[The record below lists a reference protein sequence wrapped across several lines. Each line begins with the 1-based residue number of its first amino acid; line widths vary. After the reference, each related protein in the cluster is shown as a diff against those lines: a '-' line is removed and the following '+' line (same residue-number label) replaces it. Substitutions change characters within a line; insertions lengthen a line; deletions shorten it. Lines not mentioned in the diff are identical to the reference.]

1 MLTFAYAYG
10 IIIIERERTLK
21 GKEVKEMKKH
31 IVKVRETMVEQV
43 ARKYGLESG
52 VTISFAILVE
62 QENVKQEWVAE
73 MYETL
78 MN

>member
-1 MLTFAYAYG
+1 M
-10 IIIIERERTLK
+10 
-21 GKEVKEMKKH
+21 KEH
-31 IVKVRETMVEQV
+31 IAKVRETMVEQV

-62 QENVKQEWVAE
+62 QEGAKQEWIAE

-78 MN
+78 MNQGLTSTTPCAIIIV

>member
-1 MLTFAYAYG
+1 M
-10 IIIIERERTLK
+10 
-21 GKEVKEMKKH
+21 KEH
-31 IVKVRETMVEQV
+31 IAKVRETMVEQV

-78 MN
+78 MNQGLTSTTPCAIIIV

>member
-1 MLTFAYAYG
+1 M
-10 IIIIERERTLK
+10 
-21 GKEVKEMKKH
+21 KEH
-31 IVKVRETMVEQV
+31 IAKVRETMVEQV
-43 ARKYGLESG
+43 ARKYGLENG

-62 QENVKQEWVAE
+62 QEGAKQEWIAE

>member
-1 MLTFAYAYG
+1 MLTFAHAYG

-31 IVKVRETMVEQV
+31 ITKVREKMVEQI

-52 VTISFAILVE
+52 ITIAFAVLAE
-62 QENVKQEWVAE
+62 EEDVKQEWIAE
-73 MYETL
+73 MYESL

>member
-1 MLTFAYAYG
+1 M
-10 IIIIERERTLK
+10 
-21 GKEVKEMKKH
+21 KEH
-31 IVKVRETMVEQV
+31 IAKVRETMVEQV

-78 MN
+78 MNQGLTNTTPCAIIIV

>member
-1 MLTFAYAYG
+1 MLTFTHVCG

-21 GKEVKEMKKH
+21 GKEVKEMKEH
-31 IVKVRETMVEQV
+31 IAKVRETMVEQV

-52 VTISFAILVE
+52 VTISFAVLVE
-62 QENVKQEWVAE
+62 QEDVKQEWIAE

>member
-1 MLTFAYAYG
+1 MLTLFVTCG

-21 GKEVKEMKKH
+21 GKEVKTMKEH
-31 IVKVRETMVEQV
+31 IAKVRETMVEQV

-62 QENVKQEWVAE
+62 QENVKQEWIAE

>member
-1 MLTFAYAYG
+1 M
-10 IIIIERERTLK
+10 
-21 GKEVKEMKKH
+21 KEH
-31 IVKVRETMVEQV
+31 IAKVRETMVEQV

-62 QENVKQEWVAE
+62 QEGAKQEWIAE

-78 MN
+78 MNQGVDKHNPLCYNNSVREG

>member
-1 MLTFAYAYG
+1 MLTFIYACG

-31 IVKVRETMVEQV
+31 SVKVREAMVEQI

-52 VTISFAILVE
+52 ITIAFAVLVE
-62 QENVKQEWVAE
+62 QEDAKQEWIAE
-73 MYETL
+73 MYESL